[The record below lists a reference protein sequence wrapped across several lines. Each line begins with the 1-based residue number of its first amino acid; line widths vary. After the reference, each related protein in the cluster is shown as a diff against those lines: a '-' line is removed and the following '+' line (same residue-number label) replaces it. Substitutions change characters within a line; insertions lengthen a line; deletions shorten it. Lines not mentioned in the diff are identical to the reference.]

1 MKGPIPNSY
10 FALILEDLKSM
21 AGFRTAIKI
30 ANDTDNGLEY
40 LEFINLDKIK
50 VTESEVGSTLED
62 LSSILHDIAGKWQIS
77 IT

>member
-1 MKGPIPNSY
+1 MT
-10 FALILEDLKSM
+10 
-21 AGFRTAIKI
+21 GFRTAIKI

>member
-10 FALILEDLKSM
+10 FALSLEDLKSM
-21 AGFRTAIKI
+21 TDFRTAIKI